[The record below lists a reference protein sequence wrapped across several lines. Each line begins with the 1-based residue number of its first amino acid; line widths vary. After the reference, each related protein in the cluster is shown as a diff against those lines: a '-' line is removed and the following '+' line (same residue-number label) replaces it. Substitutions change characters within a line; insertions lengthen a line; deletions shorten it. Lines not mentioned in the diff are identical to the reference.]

1 MQTVLVGLAAG
12 LMVGVICIF
21 YVFLRTKILVA
32 AKIAAQQ
39 GSQSSQEV
47 SYAEQPTSSTFMF
60 IAFIASGSLLWGFI
74 GAGIYHLIRD
84 DLYFFIL
91 SVVLALVVNIKIWT
105 SKTTYAKDKMVVTLV
120 ILLGLGVLIPWL
132 I

>member
-91 SVVLALVVNIKIWT
+91 SVVLALIVNVKIWI